1 MFSFGLA
8 MIQHNRWCA
17 AALISVHRRT
27 KSKQFYIGNSPPLLL
42 FVGSSSQSI
51 NRFNFFRFDTF
62 STEVNASAATK
73 RRSSSNL
80 SLETAIYQEPDI
92 VKSHLKSRSYVDIF
106 IDKKSTNELGAID
119 KLLDL
124 REKRNNLIK
133 KGNLLR
139 NQKKNLSGSIGKL
152 MKDTTTSDA
161 VAELKKQVESLTLE
175 GVALDEQLSEIENS
189 AKNIQ
194 MVIPNLLDDR

>member
-1 MFSFGLA
+1 
-8 MIQHNRWCA
+8 MIRHSRWCA
-17 AALISVHRRT
+17 AALISIYRSA
-27 KSKQFYIGNSPPLLL
+27 KSKQFNIGNSSLL
-42 FVGSSSQSI
+42 FGASSKSI
-51 NRFNFFRFDTF
+51 TRINVFRFDTF

-80 SLETAIYQEPDI
+80 SLETAIYQDPDI
-92 VKSHLKSRSYVDIF
+92 VKSHLKSRSYVDSF
-106 IDKKSTNELGAID
+106 IDKSNDERGVID

-152 MKDTTTSDA
+152 LKDTTKSDDVM
-161 VAELKKQVESLTLE
+161 VAELKKQVESITLE
-175 GVALDEQLSEIENS
+175 SVALDEQLSEIENS